1 MILANKF
8 KRFNKTNEEII
19 VKSENVEG
27 LSSLLANKVSVVTG
41 KQLSTNDF
49 TNTDKSNVS
58 ANTSA
63 RHTHSNKSIIDK
75 ITQAFIDNWTAAY
88 THISDTVK
96 HITAAERTKWN
107 GAATSQHTHSNKS
120 ILDGITATL
129 VSNWNSAY
137 THISDAVKHITATER
152 TNWNSAKSK
161 ADAALPASSYT
172 AADILKKLLT
182 VDGSGSKLDA
192 DLLDGKEAT
201 NFASSTHTHT
211 PASIGAANAKHNHS
225 TLDIVRSSNDYW
237 AGNIGSTD
245 RGMINTARSPKSA
258 FLPANC
264 ITVEYSS
271 DAGKTWEDYGLS
283 EAQKRGLFA
292 LTCDNSVWLSKS
304 SPVSTNDCVRITI
317 EPLDRYV
324 SFDQLYIWFSTGS
337 HACTLDLERS
347 TIGAKDTFSFI
358 RKDVPLG
365 GWSGPNVINFP
376 YGTFGGG
383 VSQTGNNYKYRMTFR
398 TTKLGNSTTQSPT
411 INDIRFY
418 GDNAWAIPNDMVKG
432 DYPFSWDRDMN
443 VNFSKQLKE
452 QGKRV
457 YSDNNKP
464 TPAAIGAA
472 TAEQG
477 IKADA
482 ALPKSGGT
490 MTGFITLH
498 AAPTANMHPATKKYV
513 DDKMIAA
520 GNGDMTKDVYD
531 PGGRE
536 LPYIPKQ
543 DVDALAWG
551 GDFGASGTPVSI
563 AYAGANRI
571 AAITAY
577 GENAQGGTT
586 EAPVALTGV
595 ENVFVGGRNLLPKAT
610 KTQTIYG
617 VTFTPNPDGSVSVS
631 GTCAGGIATYNYAD
645 NLIPI
650 SPNQVVYLSG
660 ASQLVKVVINEK
672 TPSGAFVRNV
682 LVDRG
687 QGISGTLTKQ
697 KEENILYATLQVQI
711 GDAPN
716 LTIHPM
722 LNLGE
727 SPLPYEPYQGSV
739 TQLPIPRPLHKVGDV
754 RDVCRTRVKS
764 VYDKRVVFAGTENW
778 QWNDSGAW
786 AYITKFLLD
795 NNTGIAPACSHYQ
808 GNGAE
813 IPAANQVVINEFASL
828 IIKDPSWKSV
838 ADAKAYLAAQKAAGT
853 PVIVYYQSTA
863 YDGTNGLDVCLTEY
877 QTGFVELDGTENW
890 RLESETNCFL
900 LDRCLLNGKFDHN
913 EATVICDRYK
923 SGTYINRTTPC
934 VYAYDYG
941 GTSLGF
947 ADNSYDS
954 VDNWKSYLAAQK
966 AAGTPV
972 QIAYQLATPET
983 YATDPV
989 DFDNTAGPLTVM
1001 TGGELEVRM
1010 TELIG
1015 SRSDV
1020 SNNTVAFSEAAQDA
1034 DIQTGE
1040 KLTVLFGKIKKR
1052 FSVLASTV
1060 MMKSVFTQVG
1070 NLNLLGNSDFK
1081 IWQRGTTFTSPLP
1094 SNTYTADR
1102 WRNGSGQVTFEK
1114 TSNGAK
1120 QVGAAVANC
1129 ELMAQRIEHENGTF
1143 DFTFQMKLKSDGP
1156 FYLALLS
1163 GDGRYQSE
1171 LFQAKSDF
1179 TVCTATFQNVA
1190 VTGNML
1196 NVYIKSGLASAIPL
1210 TVEVMW
1216 AKLEHGTVATPYV
1229 PKGYG
1234 AELAE
1239 CLRYYWKSE
1248 MPVNIFKTTAT
1259 PGDYYRSTVY
1269 FPVPM
1274 RIVPTVTIL
1283 SKTNNVSINRV
1294 TADAVKF
1301 EGQGGNDTVDA
1312 FEASADL

>member
-237 AGNIGSTD
+237 ADNIGSTN
-245 RGMINTARSPKSA
+245 RAMINTARSPKSA

-292 LTCDNSVWLSKS
+292 LTCDNDVRLSKS
-304 SPVSTNDCVRITI
+304 SPVSTNDCVRITV

-376 YGTFGGG
+376 YGTFGSFPG
-383 VSQTGNNYKYRMTFR
+383 QTNNHYKYRMTFK
-398 TTKLGNSTTQSPT
+398 TTKLGSSTTQSPA
-411 INDIRFY
+411 IIDIRFY
-418 GDNAWAIPNDMVKG
+418 GDRAWTIPNDMVKG

-563 AYAGANRI
+563 AYAGAQRI
-571 AAITAY
+571 ASITAY
-577 GENAQGGTT
+577 GETPQGGTT

-595 ENVFVGGRNLLPKAT
+595 DSAILFEQHTPINLAKPITADR
-610 KTQTIYG
+610 YG
-617 VTFTPNPDGSVSVS
+617 VSVITNADGSVTVKGTATDETWPRLVEVNIPSAIIAGDITISLSSPASVKMQFQAMTPDGRKESYGLSAGSTSITVKIKS
-631 GTCAGGIATYNYAD
+631 GYTGMHIFLSLLPDQTIDETFHIMIAQGTEPVPFVPY
-645 NLIPI
+645 
-650 SPNQVVYLSG
+650 V
-660 ASQLVKVVINEK
+660 E
-672 TPSGAFVRNV
+672 PS
-682 LVDRG
+682 
-687 QGISGTLTKQ
+687 IT
-697 KEENILYATLQVQI
+697 
-711 GDAPN
+711 
-716 LTIHPM
+716 H
-722 LNLGE
+722 
-727 SPLPYEPYQGSV
+727 
-739 TQLPIPRPLHKVGDV
+739 LPIPRPLHKVGDV
-754 RDVCRTRVKS
+754 RDICRTRVKS
-764 VYDKRVVFAGTENW
+764 IYDKRIVLDGAEDWKMGGAVGDGAPYIFCDLLNDHYQAFPIISSRFPSTNILASNKNQGIGCWDRSLYLRYDSLFTNVEELKTYLSAHPLTVYYQSTTYDGANGLDVCLTKYQTDFVELDGTEMWARYARISTVGGNFYEMPMPKKPEASNVQVTGTLSSHLTCDNAYTKKVDCVW
-778 QWNDSGAW
+778 AFVNTQSAFSTLRIGFSDDS
-786 AYITKFLLD
+786 IDT
-795 NNTGIAPACSHYQ
+795 
-808 GNGAE
+808 AE
-813 IPAANQVVINEFASL
+813 KVN
-828 IIKDPSWKSV
+828 
-838 ADAKAYLAAQKAAGT
+838 AYLAAQKAAGT
-853 PVIVYYQSTA
+853 PVQV
-863 YDGTNGLDVCLTEY
+863 
-877 QTGFVELDGTENW
+877 
-890 RLESETNCFL
+890 
-900 LDRCLLNGKFDHN
+900 
-913 EATVICDRYK
+913 
-923 SGTYINRTTPC
+923 
-934 VYAYDYG
+934 
-941 GTSLGF
+941 
-947 ADNSYDS
+947 
-954 VDNWKSYLAAQK
+954 
-966 AAGTPV
+966 
-972 QIAYQLATPET
+972 AYQLATPET
-983 YATDPV
+983 YATDPI
-989 DFDNTAGPLTVM
+989 DFDNASGPLTVM

-1015 SRSDV
+1015 SRSP
-1020 SNNTVAFSEAAQDA
+1020 ELAAKMDKATYDA
-1034 DIQTGE
+1034 DGDGVVDRAAAVPWDGITGKPNTFPPSTHKHTKSE
-1040 KLTVLFGKIKKR
+1040 ITDFPVSLKNPAALAISLNGTSQGTYDG
-1052 FSVLASTV
+1052 SVA
-1060 MMKSVFTQVG
+1060 KSVNITPAG
-1070 NLNLLGNSDFK
+1070 IGALGRTEKAADSSKLAGLTPVVDNP
-1081 IWQRGTTFTSPLP
+1081 GP
-1094 SNTYTADR
+1094 SNRNTWYFPFTGTNNKDGTRKYYAALYADHATTSGR
-1102 WRNGSGQVTFEK
+1102 ANNLSMGLNGSD
-1114 TSNGAK
+1114 
-1120 QVGAAVANC
+1120 
-1129 ELMAQRIEHENGTF
+1129 LW
-1143 DFTFQMKLKSDGP
+1143 
-1156 FYLALLS
+1156 
-1163 GDGRYQSE
+1163 
-1171 LFQAKSDF
+1171 
-1179 TVCTATFQNVA
+1179 
-1190 VTGNML
+1190 
-1196 NVYIKSGLASAIPL
+1196 VY
-1210 TVEVMW
+1210 
-1216 AKLEHGTVATPYV
+1216 Y
-1229 PKGYG
+1229 
-1234 AELAE
+1234 
-1239 CLRYYWKSE
+1239 
-1248 MPVNIFKTTAT
+1248 N
-1259 PGDYYRSTVY
+1259 
-1269 FPVPM
+1269 
-1274 RIVPTVTIL
+1274 
-1283 SKTNNVSINRV
+1283 
-1294 TADAVKF
+1294 
-1301 EGQGGNDTVDA
+1301 
-1312 FEASADL
+1312 

>member
-27 LSSLLANKVSVVTG
+27 LSSLLSNKVSVVTG

-63 RHTHSNKSIIDK
+63 RHTHSNKGIIDE
-75 ITQAFIDNWTAAY
+75 ITQAFINNWTAAY

-120 ILDGITATL
+120 VLDGITSTL

-137 THISDAVKHITATER
+137 THISDAIKHITATER

-211 PASIGAANAKHNHS
+211 PASIGAANAKHNHY
-225 TLDIVRSSNDYW
+225 TLDIMRGGNENW
-237 AGNIGSTD
+237 ADNIGSTN
-245 RGMINTARSPKSA
+245 RAMINTARSPKSA

-292 LTCDNSVWLSKS
+292 LTCDNDVRLSKS
-304 SPVSTNDCVRITI
+304 SPVSTNDCVRITV

-376 YGTFGGG
+376 YGTFGGNH
-383 VSQTGNNYKYRMTFR
+383 SQTSNAYKYRMTFK
-398 TTKLGNSTTQSPT
+398 TTKLGSSTTQFPT
-411 INDIRFY
+411 IIDIRFY
-418 GDNAWAIPNDMVKG
+418 GDRAWLIPNDMVKG

-520 GNGDMTKDVYD
+520 GNGDMTKAVYD

-571 AAITAY
+571 ASITAY

-586 EAPVALTGV
+586 EAPVAITGV
-595 ENVFVGGRNLLPKAT
+595 DSVQVCGNNLLPDNA
-610 KTQTIYG
+610 KTVTGDNIRYFYNTDGFLLLKGQAYTLVTNINSAGIYIKSSDDSSEIAVRFQAKSVTYIPDTNVRVFFDVYWFDG
-617 VTFTPNPDGSVSVS
+617 VPDG
-631 GTCAGGIATYNYAD
+631 A
-645 NLIPI
+645 
-650 SPNQVVYLSG
+650 
-660 ASQLVKVVINEK
+660 LVW
-672 TPSGAFVRNV
+672 
-682 LVDRG
+682 
-687 QGISGTLTKQ
+687 
-697 KEENILYATLQVQI
+697 
-711 GDAPN
+711 
-716 LTIHPM
+716 

-739 TQLPIPRPLHKVGDV
+739 TPLPIPRPLRRVGDIKDKCV
-754 RDVCRTRVKS
+754 TRVKS
-764 VYDKRVVFAGTENW
+764 VYDKRIVLDGSDAFRREVYTLKGHVIYRLLVKDIARKIGAIVSDRFRVVSENEL
-778 QWNDSGAW
+778 N
-786 AYITKFLLD
+786 YKVPFVRNYLYNYFNL
-795 NNTGIAPACSHYQ
+795 
-808 GNGAE
+808 E
-813 IPAANQVVINEFASL
+813 IFVPGYE
-828 IIKDPSWKSV
+828 SV
-838 ADAKAYLAAQKAAGT
+838 EEYGAYLSAHPLT
-853 PVIVYYQSTA
+853 VYYQSTA
-863 YDGTNGLDVCLTEY
+863 YDGTNGLEVCLTEY

-890 RLESETNCFL
+890 VQETDANAGYLEAQVLKNTNESHLAVSSIAPFKYQFAGNCVFVTNNKVTFGSAL
-900 LDRCLLNGKFDHN
+900 GS
-913 EATVICDRYK
+913 AYTVD
-923 SGTYINRTTPC
+923 T
-934 VYAYDYG
+934 
-941 GTSLGF
+941 
-947 ADNSYDS
+947 
-954 VDNWKSYLAAQK
+954 WKAYLAAQK
-966 AAGTPV
+966 EAGTPV
-972 QIAYQLATPET
+972 QVAYQLAAPET
-983 YATDPV
+983 YATDPL
-989 DFDNTAGPLTVM
+989 DIDNAAGPLTVM

-1010 TELIG
+1010 TELVG
-1015 SRSDV
+1015 TRSPEFAGKMDKATYDADGDGVVDEAEKV
-1020 SNNTVAFSEAAQDA
+1020 SNALILKNAAGEVVATFDGSEAAILQ
-1034 DIQTGE
+1034 
-1040 KLTVLFGKIKKR
+1040 LTAAL
-1052 FSVLASTV
+1052 
-1060 MMKSVFTQVG
+1060 
-1070 NLNLLGNSDFK
+1070 
-1081 IWQRGTTFTSPLP
+1081 
-1094 SNTYTADR
+1094 
-1102 WRNGSGQVTFEK
+1102 
-1114 TSNGAK
+1114 
-1120 QVGAAVANC
+1120 VGALGKTEKAADSSKLAGLAPVVDNPGPNNRNTWYFPFTGTNNKDGTRKYYAALYADNATTAGRASN
-1129 ELMAQRIEHENGTF
+1129 LSMGLNGT
-1143 DFTFQMKLKSDGP
+1143 DLW
-1156 FYLALLS
+1156 
-1163 GDGRYQSE
+1163 
-1171 LFQAKSDF
+1171 
-1179 TVCTATFQNVA
+1179 
-1190 VTGNML
+1190 
-1196 NVYIKSGLASAIPL
+1196 VYYS
-1210 TVEVMW
+1210 
-1216 AKLEHGTVATPYV
+1216 
-1229 PKGYG
+1229 
-1234 AELAE
+1234 
-1239 CLRYYWKSE
+1239 
-1248 MPVNIFKTTAT
+1248 
-1259 PGDYYRSTVY
+1259 
-1269 FPVPM
+1269 
-1274 RIVPTVTIL
+1274 
-1283 SKTNNVSINRV
+1283 
-1294 TADAVKF
+1294 
-1301 EGQGGNDTVDA
+1301 
-1312 FEASADL
+1312 

>member
-27 LSSLLANKVSVVTG
+27 LSSLLSNKVSVVTG

-63 RHTHSNKSIIDK
+63 RHTHSNKGIIDE
-75 ITQAFIDNWTAAY
+75 ITQAFINNWTAAY

-120 ILDGITATL
+120 VLDGITSTL

-137 THISDAVKHITATER
+137 THISDAIKHITATER

-292 LTCDNSVWLSKS
+292 LTCDNGVWLSNS

-358 RKDVPLG
+358 RKDVPLN
-365 GWSGPNVINFP
+365 GWPGPNVINFP
-376 YGTFGGG
+376 YGTFGGN
-383 VSQTGNNYKYRMTFR
+383 VNQTGNNYKYRMTFR

-418 GDNAWAIPNDMVKG
+418 GNNAWAIPNDMVKG

-443 VNFSKQLKE
+443 VNFPKQLKE

-520 GNGDMTKDVYD
+520 GNGDMTKAVYD
-531 PGGRE
+531 PDGRE

-563 AYAGANRI
+563 AYAGAQRI
-571 AAITAY
+571 ASITAY

-586 EAPVALTGV
+586 EAPVALTG
-595 ENVFVGGRNLLPKAT
+595 
-610 KTQTIYG
+610 
-617 VTFTPNPDGSVSVS
+617 
-631 GTCAGGIATYNYAD
+631 
-645 NLIPI
+645 I
-650 SPNQVVYLSG
+650 S
-660 ASQLVKVVINEK
+660 
-672 TPSGAFVRNV
+672 
-682 LVDRG
+682 
-687 QGISGTLTKQ
+687 
-697 KEENILYATLQVQI
+697 
-711 GDAPN
+711 
-716 LTIHPM
+716 
-722 LNLGE
+722 
-727 SPLPYEPYQGSV
+727 SV
-739 TQLPIPRPLHKVGDV
+739 TVNDDVTELPIPRPLRRVGDV
-754 RDVCRTRVKS
+754 KDKCVTRQDYESAEKL
-764 VYDKRVVFAGTENW
+764 VVTYN
-778 QWNDSGAW
+778 
-786 AYITKFLLD
+786 
-795 NNTGIAPACSHYQ
+795 
-808 GNGAE
+808 
-813 IPAANQVVINEFASL
+813 V
-828 IIKDPSWKSV
+828 
-838 ADAKAYLAAQKAAGT
+838 
-853 PVIVYYQSTA
+853 
-863 YDGTNGLDVCLTEY
+863 
-877 QTGFVELDGTENW
+877 GFVELDGTENW

-900 LDRCLLNGKFDHN
+900 LDRGLLNGKFDHN

-923 SGTYINRTTPC
+923 SGSYINRTTPC
-934 VYAYDYG
+934 VYAYNYG

-947 ADNSYDS
+947 ADNQYDS
-954 VDNWKSYLAAQK
+954 VDSWKSYLAAQK

-972 QIAYQLATPET
+972 QVAYQLATPEV

-989 DFDNTAGPLTVM
+989 DFDNAAGPLTVM

-1015 SRSDV
+1015 SRSPELAGKMDKA
-1020 SNNTVAFSEAAQDA
+1020 TYDA
-1034 DIQTGE
+1034 DGDGVVDKAAAVPWDGITGKPNTFPPSTHKHTKSE
-1040 KLTVLFGKIKKR
+1040 ITDFPVSLKNPAALAISLNGTSQGTYDG
-1052 FSVLASTV
+1052 SVA
-1060 MMKSVFTQVG
+1060 KSVNITPAG
-1070 NLNLLGNSDFK
+1070 IGALGRTEKAADSSKLAGLTPVVDNP
-1081 IWQRGTTFTSPLP
+1081 GP
-1094 SNTYTADR
+1094 SNRNTWYFPFTGTNNKDGTRKYYAALYADHATTSGR
-1102 WRNGSGQVTFEK
+1102 ANNLSMGLNGSD
-1114 TSNGAK
+1114 
-1120 QVGAAVANC
+1120 
-1129 ELMAQRIEHENGTF
+1129 LW
-1143 DFTFQMKLKSDGP
+1143 
-1156 FYLALLS
+1156 
-1163 GDGRYQSE
+1163 
-1171 LFQAKSDF
+1171 
-1179 TVCTATFQNVA
+1179 
-1190 VTGNML
+1190 
-1196 NVYIKSGLASAIPL
+1196 VYYS
-1210 TVEVMW
+1210 
-1216 AKLEHGTVATPYV
+1216 
-1229 PKGYG
+1229 
-1234 AELAE
+1234 
-1239 CLRYYWKSE
+1239 
-1248 MPVNIFKTTAT
+1248 
-1259 PGDYYRSTVY
+1259 
-1269 FPVPM
+1269 
-1274 RIVPTVTIL
+1274 
-1283 SKTNNVSINRV
+1283 
-1294 TADAVKF
+1294 
-1301 EGQGGNDTVDA
+1301 
-1312 FEASADL
+1312 

>member
-27 LSSLLANKVSVVTG
+27 LSSLLSNKVSVVTG

-63 RHTHSNKSIIDK
+63 RHTHSNKGIIDE
-75 ITQAFIDNWTAAY
+75 ITQAFINNWTAAY

-120 ILDGITATL
+120 VLDGITSTL

-137 THISDAVKHITATER
+137 THISDAIKHITATER

-292 LTCDNSVWLSKS
+292 LTCDNGVWLSNS

-520 GNGDMTKDVYD
+520 GNGDMTKAVYD
-531 PGGRE
+531 ANGDGV
-536 LPYIPKQ
+536 
-543 DVDALAWG
+543 VDKAETVPWSGVTGKPNTFPPSTHKHTKSEITDFPVSLKNPAALAISLNG
-551 GDFGASGTPVSI
+551 TSQGA
-563 AYAGANRI
+563 Y
-571 AAITAY
+571 
-577 GENAQGGTT
+577 
-586 EAPVALTGV
+586 
-595 ENVFVGGRNLLPKAT
+595 
-610 KTQTIYG
+610 
-617 VTFTPNPDGSVSVS
+617 DGSVAKSVNITPAGIGALGRTEKAADS
-631 GTCAGGIATYNYAD
+631 SKLAGLTPVVDNPGPSNRNTWYFPFTGTNNKDGTRKYYAALYAD
-645 NLIPI
+645 HATTSGRANNL
-650 SPNQVVYLSG
+650 SMG
-660 ASQLVKVVINEK
+660 
-672 TPSGAFVRNV
+672 
-682 LVDRG
+682 
-687 QGISGTLTKQ
+687 
-697 KEENILYATLQVQI
+697 
-711 GDAPN
+711 
-716 LTIHPM
+716 
-722 LNLGE
+722 LN
-727 SPLPYEPYQGSV
+727 GSD
-739 TQLPIPRPLHKVGDV
+739 L
-754 RDVCRTRVKS
+754 
-764 VYDKRVVFAGTENW
+764 W
-778 QWNDSGAW
+778 
-786 AYITKFLLD
+786 
-795 NNTGIAPACSHYQ
+795 
-808 GNGAE
+808 
-813 IPAANQVVINEFASL
+813 
-828 IIKDPSWKSV
+828 
-838 ADAKAYLAAQKAAGT
+838 
-853 PVIVYYQSTA
+853 VYYS
-863 YDGTNGLDVCLTEY
+863 
-877 QTGFVELDGTENW
+877 
-890 RLESETNCFL
+890 
-900 LDRCLLNGKFDHN
+900 
-913 EATVICDRYK
+913 
-923 SGTYINRTTPC
+923 
-934 VYAYDYG
+934 
-941 GTSLGF
+941 
-947 ADNSYDS
+947 
-954 VDNWKSYLAAQK
+954 
-966 AAGTPV
+966 
-972 QIAYQLATPET
+972 
-983 YATDPV
+983 
-989 DFDNTAGPLTVM
+989 
-1001 TGGELEVRM
+1001 
-1010 TELIG
+1010 
-1015 SRSDV
+1015 
-1020 SNNTVAFSEAAQDA
+1020 
-1034 DIQTGE
+1034 
-1040 KLTVLFGKIKKR
+1040 
-1052 FSVLASTV
+1052 
-1060 MMKSVFTQVG
+1060 
-1070 NLNLLGNSDFK
+1070 
-1081 IWQRGTTFTSPLP
+1081 
-1094 SNTYTADR
+1094 
-1102 WRNGSGQVTFEK
+1102 
-1114 TSNGAK
+1114 
-1120 QVGAAVANC
+1120 
-1129 ELMAQRIEHENGTF
+1129 
-1143 DFTFQMKLKSDGP
+1143 
-1156 FYLALLS
+1156 
-1163 GDGRYQSE
+1163 
-1171 LFQAKSDF
+1171 
-1179 TVCTATFQNVA
+1179 
-1190 VTGNML
+1190 
-1196 NVYIKSGLASAIPL
+1196 
-1210 TVEVMW
+1210 
-1216 AKLEHGTVATPYV
+1216 
-1229 PKGYG
+1229 
-1234 AELAE
+1234 
-1239 CLRYYWKSE
+1239 
-1248 MPVNIFKTTAT
+1248 
-1259 PGDYYRSTVY
+1259 
-1269 FPVPM
+1269 
-1274 RIVPTVTIL
+1274 
-1283 SKTNNVSINRV
+1283 
-1294 TADAVKF
+1294 
-1301 EGQGGNDTVDA
+1301 
-1312 FEASADL
+1312 

>member
-237 AGNIGSTD
+237 ADNIGSTN
-245 RGMINTARSPKSA
+245 RAMINTARSPKSA

-292 LTCDNSVWLSKS
+292 LTCDNDVRLSKS
-304 SPVSTNDCVRITI
+304 SPVSTNDCVRITV

-376 YGTFGGG
+376 YGTFGSFPG
-383 VSQTGNNYKYRMTFR
+383 QTNNHYKYRMTFK
-398 TTKLGNSTTQSPT
+398 TTKLGSSTTQSPA
-411 INDIRFY
+411 IIDIRFY
-418 GDNAWAIPNDMVKG
+418 GDRAWTIPNDMVKG

-563 AYAGANRI
+563 AYAGAQRI
-571 AAITAY
+571 DALNLY
-577 GENAQGGTT
+577 GETPQGGTT
-586 EAPVALTGV
+586 EAPVALTG
-595 ENVFVGGRNLLPKAT
+595 
-610 KTQTIYG
+610 
-617 VTFTPNPDGSVSVS
+617 
-631 GTCAGGIATYNYAD
+631 
-645 NLIPI
+645 I
-650 SPNQVVYLSG
+650 S
-660 ASQLVKVVINEK
+660 
-672 TPSGAFVRNV
+672 
-682 LVDRG
+682 
-687 QGISGTLTKQ
+687 
-697 KEENILYATLQVQI
+697 
-711 GDAPN
+711 
-716 LTIHPM
+716 
-722 LNLGE
+722 
-727 SPLPYEPYQGSV
+727 SV
-739 TQLPIPRPLHKVGDV
+739 TVNDDVTELPIPRPLRRVGDV

-764 VYDKRVVFAGTENW
+764 IYDKRIVLDGSENWNIYSPKPNSFQVAVSERVIKGLSDSYPTLKSPETGTKNGIYLNYTMDIIVTDLACSTVEEFKAHLSAHPLTVYYQSTTYDGANGLDVCLTEYQTDFVELDGTEVWARYARISTVGGNFYEMPMPKKPEASNVQVTGTLSSHLTCDNAYTKKVDCVW
-778 QWNDSGAW
+778 AFVNTQSAFSTLRIGFSDDS
-786 AYITKFLLD
+786 IDT
-795 NNTGIAPACSHYQ
+795 
-808 GNGAE
+808 AE
-813 IPAANQVVINEFASL
+813 KVN
-828 IIKDPSWKSV
+828 
-838 ADAKAYLAAQKAAGT
+838 AYLAAQKAAGT
-853 PVIVYYQSTA
+853 PVQV
-863 YDGTNGLDVCLTEY
+863 
-877 QTGFVELDGTENW
+877 
-890 RLESETNCFL
+890 
-900 LDRCLLNGKFDHN
+900 
-913 EATVICDRYK
+913 
-923 SGTYINRTTPC
+923 
-934 VYAYDYG
+934 
-941 GTSLGF
+941 
-947 ADNSYDS
+947 
-954 VDNWKSYLAAQK
+954 
-966 AAGTPV
+966 
-972 QIAYQLATPET
+972 AYQLATPET
-983 YATDPV
+983 YATDPL
-989 DFDNTAGPLTVM
+989 DIDNAAGPLTVM

-1015 SRSDV
+1015 SRSPELTAKMDKATYDADGDGV
-1020 SNNTVAFSEAAQDA
+1020 VDEAAA
-1034 DIQTGE
+1034 APWSGITGKPSTFPPSTHKHTKSE
-1040 KLTVLFGKIKKR
+1040 ITDFPVSLKNPAALAISLNGTSQGTYDG
-1052 FSVLASTV
+1052 SVA
-1060 MMKSVFTQVG
+1060 KSVNITPAG
-1070 NLNLLGNSDFK
+1070 IGALGRTEKAADSSKLAGLTPVVDNP
-1081 IWQRGTTFTSPLP
+1081 GP
-1094 SNTYTADR
+1094 SNRNTWYFPFTGTNNKDGTRKYYAALYADHATTSGR
-1102 WRNGSGQVTFEK
+1102 ANNLSMGLNGSD
-1114 TSNGAK
+1114 
-1120 QVGAAVANC
+1120 
-1129 ELMAQRIEHENGTF
+1129 LW
-1143 DFTFQMKLKSDGP
+1143 
-1156 FYLALLS
+1156 
-1163 GDGRYQSE
+1163 
-1171 LFQAKSDF
+1171 
-1179 TVCTATFQNVA
+1179 
-1190 VTGNML
+1190 
-1196 NVYIKSGLASAIPL
+1196 VY
-1210 TVEVMW
+1210 
-1216 AKLEHGTVATPYV
+1216 Y
-1229 PKGYG
+1229 
-1234 AELAE
+1234 
-1239 CLRYYWKSE
+1239 
-1248 MPVNIFKTTAT
+1248 N
-1259 PGDYYRSTVY
+1259 
-1269 FPVPM
+1269 
-1274 RIVPTVTIL
+1274 
-1283 SKTNNVSINRV
+1283 
-1294 TADAVKF
+1294 
-1301 EGQGGNDTVDA
+1301 
-1312 FEASADL
+1312 

>member
-27 LSSLLANKVSVVTG
+27 LSSLLSNKVSVVTG

-120 ILDGITATL
+120 VLDGITSTL

-137 THISDAVKHITATER
+137 THISDAIKHITATER

-271 DAGKTWEDYGLS
+271 DAGKTWRDYGLS
-283 EAQKRGLFA
+283 EAQKRDLFA
-292 LTCDNSVWLSKS
+292 LTLNTGVKLSKS
-304 SPVSTNDCVRITI
+304 SPVSTNDCVRITV

-337 HACTLDLERS
+337 HTCALDLERS
-347 TIGAKDTFSFI
+347 TIGAKDTFAFI
-358 RKDVPLG
+358 RKDVPLN
-365 GWSGPNVINFP
+365 GWPGPNVINFP
-376 YGTFGGG
+376 YGTFGGHH
-383 VSQTGNNYKYRMTFR
+383 SQTGNGYKYRMTFK
-398 TTKLGNSTTQSPT
+398 TTKLGSSTTQSPT
-411 INDIRFY
+411 IIDIRFY
-418 GDNAWAIPNDMVKG
+418 GDNAWSIPNDMVKG

-443 VNFSKQLKE
+443 VNFPKQLKE

-520 GNGDMTKDVYD
+520 GNGDMTKAVYD

-563 AYAGANRI
+563 AYAGENRI
-571 AAITAY
+571 ASITAY

-586 EAPVALTGV
+586 EAPMALTGV
-595 ENVFVGGRNLLPKAT
+595 DSVFVGGNNLFSAKLVDGKVVSLDGFTYYNNSNYYSTDTPISVMKNT
-610 KTQTIYG
+610 TYRLSSSGVLFNGNIHFKNKKGKTLSQIFNFN
-617 VTFTPNPDGSVSVS
+617 TFTVPND
-631 GTCAGGIATYNYAD
+631 AD
-645 NLIPI
+645 YIMFTVLKNNVTDPNAPI
-650 SPNQVVYLSG
+650 
-660 ASQLVKVVINEK
+660 
-672 TPSGAFVRNV
+672 
-682 LVDRG
+682 
-687 QGISGTLTKQ
+687 
-697 KEENILYATLQVQI
+697 
-711 GDAPN
+711 
-716 LTIHPM
+716 M
-722 LNLGE
+722 LNVGTE
-727 SPLPYEPYQGSV
+727 PLPYEPYQGSV
-739 TQLPIPRPLHKVGDV
+739 TQLPIPRPLRRVGDV
-754 RDVCRTRVKS
+754 KDKCVTRVKS
-764 VYDKRVVFAGTENW
+764 VYDKRIVLDGSEDWRKRT
-778 QWNDSGAW
+778 DII
-786 AYITKFLLD
+786 ITGGSCFYP
-795 NNTGIAPACSHYQ
+795 NNFI
-808 GNGAE
+808 
-813 IPAANQVVINEFASL
+813 
-828 IIKDPSWKSV
+828 
-838 ADAKAYLAAQKAAGT
+838 ADAISNAPIAVSAYFVGRTNSTTKLWEARQVGSNVGIQFNAPFTEVSDFKAWLAAHPLT
-853 PVIVYYQSTA
+853 VYYQSTA

-954 VDNWKSYLAAQK
+954 VDNWKAYLAAQK

-972 QIAYQLATPET
+972 QIVYQLATPET

-989 DFDNTAGPLTVM
+989 DFDNAAGPLTVL
-1001 TGGELEVRM
+1001 TGGEVEVRM
-1010 TELIG
+1010 TELVG

-1070 NLNLLGNSDFK
+1070 NPNLLGNSDFK

>member
-49 TNTDKSNVS
+49 SDTDKSNVS

-63 RHTHSNKSIIDK
+63 RHTHSNKGIIDE

-237 AGNIGSTD
+237 AGRIGPVERSQ
-245 RGMINTARSPKSA
+245 INVLRSPKSA

-813 IPAANQVVINEFASL
+813 IPAANQVVINEFGSL

-1070 NLNLLGNSDFK
+1070 NPNLLGNSDFK

>member
-96 HITAAERTKWN
+96 HITAAERTNWN

-120 ILDGITATL
+120 VLDGITSTL

-137 THISDAVKHITATER
+137 THISDAIKHITATER

-225 TLDIVRSSNDYW
+225 TLDIVRGGNENW
-237 AGNIGSTD
+237 AGKIGSTD

-283 EAQKRGLFA
+283 EAQKRDLFA
-292 LTCDNSVWLSKS
+292 LTCDTYVGLSKS

-324 SFDQLYIWFSTGS
+324 SFDQLYIWFSIGS
-337 HACTLDLERS
+337 HTCTLDLERS

-358 RKDVPLG
+358 RKDVPLN

-520 GNGDMTKDVYD
+520 GNGDMTKAVYD

-563 AYAGANRI
+563 SYAGAQRI
-571 AAITAY
+571 ASITAY
-577 GENAQGGTT
+577 GETPQGGTT
-586 EAPVALTGV
+586 EAPVALTG
-595 ENVFVGGRNLLPKAT
+595 
-610 KTQTIYG
+610 
-617 VTFTPNPDGSVSVS
+617 
-631 GTCAGGIATYNYAD
+631 
-645 NLIPI
+645 I
-650 SPNQVVYLSG
+650 S
-660 ASQLVKVVINEK
+660 
-672 TPSGAFVRNV
+672 
-682 LVDRG
+682 
-687 QGISGTLTKQ
+687 
-697 KEENILYATLQVQI
+697 
-711 GDAPN
+711 
-716 LTIHPM
+716 
-722 LNLGE
+722 
-727 SPLPYEPYQGSV
+727 SV
-739 TQLPIPRPLHKVGDV
+739 TVNDDVTELPIPRPLHKVGDV

-764 VYDKRVVFAGTENW
+764 VYDKRIVLDGTENW
-778 QWNDSGAW
+778 HNMSSLKPNSFLIPVSERIVNGLSDSYPTLKSPEIG
-786 AYITKFLLD
+786 TK
-795 NNTGIAPACSHYQ
+795 NGIYLSYTMDIIVTDLACSTV
-808 GNGAE
+808 E
-813 IPAANQVVINEFASL
+813 EF
-828 IIKDPSWKSV
+828 
-838 ADAKAYLAAQKAAGT
+838 KAHLSAHPLT
-853 PVIVYYQSTA
+853 VYYRSTA

-877 QTGFVELDGTENW
+877 QTGFAELDGKNVQASYYPNNGLPYGLFVTRNIIKTNDGVVCSQAKTEPANLNW
-890 RLESETNCFL
+890 GYVYAANVPLTDIIFGLIGSDIT
-900 LDRCLLNGKFDHN
+900 
-913 EATVICDRYK
+913 
-923 SGTYINRTTPC
+923 SGTELN
-934 VYAYDYG
+934 A
-941 GTSLGF
+941 
-947 ADNSYDS
+947 
-954 VDNWKSYLAAQK
+954 YLAAQN

-972 QIAYQLATPET
+972 QIAYQLATPEV

-989 DFDNTAGPLTVM
+989 DFDNTAGPLTVL

-1010 TELIG
+1010 TELVG
-1015 SRSDV
+1015 SRSPEI
-1020 SNNTVAFSEAAQDA
+1020 VAKMDKATYDA
-1034 DIQTGE
+1034 DGDGVVDAAAAVPWSGVTGKPNTFPPSTHKHTKSE
-1040 KLTVLFGKIKKR
+1040 ITDFPVSLKNPAALAISLNGTSQGTYDG
-1052 FSVLASTV
+1052 SVA
-1060 MMKSVFTQVG
+1060 KSVNITPAG
-1070 NLNLLGNSDFK
+1070 IGALGRTEKAADSSKLAGLTPVVDNP
-1081 IWQRGTTFTSPLP
+1081 GP
-1094 SNTYTADR
+1094 SNRNTWYFPFTGTNNKDGTRKYYAALYADHATTSGR
-1102 WRNGSGQVTFEK
+1102 ANNLSMGLNGSD
-1114 TSNGAK
+1114 
-1120 QVGAAVANC
+1120 
-1129 ELMAQRIEHENGTF
+1129 LW
-1143 DFTFQMKLKSDGP
+1143 
-1156 FYLALLS
+1156 
-1163 GDGRYQSE
+1163 
-1171 LFQAKSDF
+1171 
-1179 TVCTATFQNVA
+1179 
-1190 VTGNML
+1190 
-1196 NVYIKSGLASAIPL
+1196 VYYS
-1210 TVEVMW
+1210 
-1216 AKLEHGTVATPYV
+1216 
-1229 PKGYG
+1229 
-1234 AELAE
+1234 
-1239 CLRYYWKSE
+1239 
-1248 MPVNIFKTTAT
+1248 
-1259 PGDYYRSTVY
+1259 
-1269 FPVPM
+1269 
-1274 RIVPTVTIL
+1274 
-1283 SKTNNVSINRV
+1283 
-1294 TADAVKF
+1294 
-1301 EGQGGNDTVDA
+1301 
-1312 FEASADL
+1312 

>member
-292 LTCDNSVWLSKS
+292 LTCDNGVWLSKS

-563 AYAGANRI
+563 AYAGAQRI
-571 AAITAY
+571 ASITAY
-577 GENAQGGTT
+577 GETPQGGTT
-586 EAPVALTGV
+586 EDPVALTGV
-595 ENVFVGGRNLLPKAT
+595 DNVFVGGRNLLPMATET
-610 KTQTIYG
+610 KTLNG
-617 VTFTPNPDGSVSVS
+617 VTFTPNPNGSVSVS
-631 GTCAGGIATYNYAD
+631 GTATNAAAYVFANGLD
-645 NLIPI
+645 DSLFG
-650 SPNQVVYLSG
+650 QTVCLSG
-660 ASQLVKVVINEK
+660 DSMQTQLIINEMK
-672 TPSGAFVRNV
+672 PTGEWIRHVLIRESTPSAA
-682 LVDRG
+682 
-687 QGISGTLTKQ
+687 GILSKQ
-697 KEENILYATLQVQI
+697 AEANILYATIYVPA
-711 GDAPN
+711 GTTVN
-716 LTIHPM
+716 TTVYPM

-739 TQLPIPRPLHKVGDV
+739 TPLPIPRALHEVGDV

-764 VYDKRVVFAGTENW
+764 VWDKSVQVDITQLKKNSASPY
-778 QWNDSGAW
+778 QY
-786 AYITKFLLD
+786 YINVESNSVNIAVKPAASTLSYNLT
-795 NNTGIAPACSHYQ
+795 TGIQPFKS
-808 GNGAE
+808 GINFWMNGLLE
-813 IPAANQVVINEFASL
+813 VDDLEH
-828 IIKDPSWKSV
+828 
-838 ADAKAYLAAQKAAGT
+838 AKAWFTEHPTK
-853 PVIVYYQSTA
+853 VFYQSTA
-863 YDGTNGLDVCLTEY
+863 YDGTNGLDVCLMKY
-877 QTGFVELDGTENW
+877 QTGFVELDGTEGIEYQSAYN
-890 RLESETNCFL
+890 RFAYTLPSTAVNDSGFCSHYKKLMTSAPGE
-900 LDRCLLNGKFDHN
+900 DKYIVIRP
-913 EATVICDRYK
+913 EA
-923 SGTYINRTTPC
+923 
-934 VYAYDYG
+934 VY
-941 GTSLGF
+941 F
-947 ADNSYDS
+947 YDS
-954 VDNWKSYLAAQK
+954 QYTNADAFNAYLAAQK

-972 QIAYQLATPET
+972 QVAWQLATPEICT
-983 YATDPV
+983 TDPL
-989 DFDNTAGPLTVM
+989 DIDNATGPLTIM
-1001 TGGELEVRM
+1001 TGGEVEVRM

-1015 SRSDV
+1015 SRSP
-1020 SNNTVAFSEAAQDA
+1020 ELAAKMDKATYDA
-1034 DIQTGE
+1034 DGDGVVDRAAAVPWDGITGKPNTFPPSTHKHTKSE
-1040 KLTVLFGKIKKR
+1040 ITDFPVSLKNPAALAISLNGTSQGTYDG
-1052 FSVLASTV
+1052 SVA
-1060 MMKSVFTQVG
+1060 KSVNITPAG
-1070 NLNLLGNSDFK
+1070 IGALGRTEKAADSSKLAGLTPVVDNP
-1081 IWQRGTTFTSPLP
+1081 GP
-1094 SNTYTADR
+1094 SNRNTWYFPFTGTNNKDGTRKYYAALYADHATTSGR
-1102 WRNGSGQVTFEK
+1102 ANNLSMGLNGSD
-1114 TSNGAK
+1114 
-1120 QVGAAVANC
+1120 
-1129 ELMAQRIEHENGTF
+1129 LW
-1143 DFTFQMKLKSDGP
+1143 
-1156 FYLALLS
+1156 
-1163 GDGRYQSE
+1163 
-1171 LFQAKSDF
+1171 
-1179 TVCTATFQNVA
+1179 
-1190 VTGNML
+1190 
-1196 NVYIKSGLASAIPL
+1196 VY
-1210 TVEVMW
+1210 
-1216 AKLEHGTVATPYV
+1216 Y
-1229 PKGYG
+1229 
-1234 AELAE
+1234 
-1239 CLRYYWKSE
+1239 
-1248 MPVNIFKTTAT
+1248 N
-1259 PGDYYRSTVY
+1259 
-1269 FPVPM
+1269 
-1274 RIVPTVTIL
+1274 
-1283 SKTNNVSINRV
+1283 
-1294 TADAVKF
+1294 
-1301 EGQGGNDTVDA
+1301 
-1312 FEASADL
+1312 

>member
-237 AGNIGSTD
+237 ADNIGSTN
-245 RGMINTARSPKSA
+245 RAMINTARSPKSA

-292 LTCDNSVWLSKS
+292 LTCDNDVRLSKS
-304 SPVSTNDCVRITI
+304 SPVSTNDCVRITV

-324 SFDQLYIWFSTGS
+324 SFDQLYIWFSIGS
-337 HACTLDLERS
+337 HTCTLDLERS

-376 YGTFGGG
+376 YGTFGSFPG
-383 VSQTGNNYKYRMTFR
+383 QTNNHYKYRMTFK
-398 TTKLGNSTTQSPT
+398 TTKLGSSTTQSPA
-411 INDIRFY
+411 IIDIRFY
-418 GDNAWAIPNDMVKG
+418 GDRAWTIPNDMVKG

-563 AYAGANRI
+563 AYAGAQRI
-571 AAITAY
+571 ASITAY
-577 GENAQGGTT
+577 GETPQGGTT

-595 ENVFVGGRNLLPKAT
+595 DNVFVGDNNLLPKAT
-610 KTQTIYG
+610 ETRTLNG

-631 GTCAGGIATYNYAD
+631 GTATNDTSYPFKEGLD
-645 NLIPI
+645 DSLFG
-650 SPNQVVYLSG
+650 QTVCLSG
-660 ASQLVKVVINEK
+660 GSIQTQLVINEK
-672 TPSGAFVRNV
+672 KHSGEWVRNV
-682 LVDRG
+682 IVNAKIPAVVGVL
-687 QGISGTLTKQ
+687 SKQ
-697 KEENILYATLQVQI
+697 ADDNILY
-711 GDAPN
+711 G
-716 LTIHPM
+716 TIYVPTGTTVNTTIYPM
-722 LNLGE
+722 LNLGNTAM
-727 SPLPYEPYQGSV
+727 PYEPYQGSV
-739 TQLPIPRPLHKVGDV
+739 TPLPIPRPLHKVGDV

-764 VYDKRVVFAGTENW
+764 VYDKRIVLDGAEDWKMGSAVGDGAPYIFCDLL
-778 QWNDSGAW
+778 ND
-786 AYITKFLLD
+786 
-795 NNTGIAPACSHYQ
+795 HYQ
-808 GNGAE
+808 AFPIISSRFPSTNILASNK
-813 IPAANQVVINEFASL
+813 NQGIGCWDRSL
-828 IIKDPSWKSV
+828 
-838 ADAKAYLAAQKAAGT
+838 YLRYDSLFTNVEELKTYLSAHPLT
-853 PVIVYYQSTA
+853 VYYQSTA
-863 YDGTNGLDVCLTEY
+863 YDGTNGLDVCLMKY
-877 QTGFVELDGTENW
+877 QTGFVELDGTEGIEYQSAYN
-890 RLESETNCFL
+890 RFAYTLPSTAVNDSGFCSHYKKLMTSAPGE
-900 LDRCLLNGKFDHN
+900 DKYIVIRP
-913 EATVICDRYK
+913 EA
-923 SGTYINRTTPC
+923 
-934 VYAYDYG
+934 VY
-941 GTSLGF
+941 F
-947 ADNSYDS
+947 YDS
-954 VDNWKSYLAAQK
+954 QYTNADAFNAYLAAQK

-972 QIAYQLATPET
+972 QVAWQLATPEICT
-983 YATDPV
+983 TDPL
-989 DFDNTAGPLTVM
+989 DIDNATGPLTIM
-1001 TGGELEVRM
+1001 TGGEVEVRM
-1010 TELIG
+1010 TELVG
-1015 SRSDV
+1015 SRSPELTAKMDKATYDADGDGV
-1020 SNNTVAFSEAAQDA
+1020 VDEAAA
-1034 DIQTGE
+1034 APWSGITGKPSTFPPSTHKHTKSE
-1040 KLTVLFGKIKKR
+1040 ITDFPVSLKNPAALAISLNGTSQGTYDG
-1052 FSVLASTV
+1052 SVA
-1060 MMKSVFTQVG
+1060 KSVNITPAG
-1070 NLNLLGNSDFK
+1070 IGALGRTEKAADSSKLAGLTPVVDNP
-1081 IWQRGTTFTSPLP
+1081 GP
-1094 SNTYTADR
+1094 SNRNTWYFPFTGTNNKDGTRKYYAALYADHATTSGR
-1102 WRNGSGQVTFEK
+1102 ANNLSMGLNGSD
-1114 TSNGAK
+1114 
-1120 QVGAAVANC
+1120 
-1129 ELMAQRIEHENGTF
+1129 LW
-1143 DFTFQMKLKSDGP
+1143 
-1156 FYLALLS
+1156 
-1163 GDGRYQSE
+1163 
-1171 LFQAKSDF
+1171 
-1179 TVCTATFQNVA
+1179 
-1190 VTGNML
+1190 
-1196 NVYIKSGLASAIPL
+1196 VY
-1210 TVEVMW
+1210 
-1216 AKLEHGTVATPYV
+1216 Y
-1229 PKGYG
+1229 
-1234 AELAE
+1234 
-1239 CLRYYWKSE
+1239 
-1248 MPVNIFKTTAT
+1248 N
-1259 PGDYYRSTVY
+1259 
-1269 FPVPM
+1269 
-1274 RIVPTVTIL
+1274 
-1283 SKTNNVSINRV
+1283 
-1294 TADAVKF
+1294 
-1301 EGQGGNDTVDA
+1301 
-1312 FEASADL
+1312 

>member
-96 HITAAERTKWN
+96 HITAAERTNWN

-120 ILDGITATL
+120 VLDGITSTL

-137 THISDAVKHITATER
+137 THISDAIKHITATER

-211 PASIGAANAKHNHS
+211 PASIGAANAKHKHS
-225 TLDIVRSSNDYW
+225 TLDIVRGGNENW
-237 AGNIGSTD
+237 AGWIGSTD

-283 EAQKRGLFA
+283 EAQKRDLFA
-292 LTCDNSVWLSKS
+292 VARHNDVKLSKS

-324 SFDQLYIWFSTGS
+324 SFDQLYIWFSIGS
-337 HACTLDLERS
+337 HTCTLDLERS

-358 RKDVPLG
+358 RKDVPLN
-365 GWSGPNVINFP
+365 GWSGPNMINFP

-418 GDNAWAIPNDMVKG
+418 GDNAWAIPNDMVRG

-520 GNGDMTKDVYD
+520 GNGDMTKAVYD

-563 AYAGANRI
+563 AYAGTNRI
-571 AAITAY
+571 ASITAY

-586 EAPVALTGV
+586 EAPVALTGISSITV
-595 ENVFVGGRNLLPKAT
+595 NDD
-610 KTQTIYG
+610 
-617 VTFTPNPDGSVSVS
+617 VT
-631 GTCAGGIATYNYAD
+631 
-645 NLIPI
+645 
-650 SPNQVVYLSG
+650 
-660 ASQLVKVVINEK
+660 E
-672 TPSGAFVRNV
+672 
-682 LVDRG
+682 
-687 QGISGTLTKQ
+687 
-697 KEENILYATLQVQI
+697 
-711 GDAPN
+711 
-716 LTIHPM
+716 
-722 LNLGE
+722 
-727 SPLPYEPYQGSV
+727 
-739 TQLPIPRPLHKVGDV
+739 LPIPRPLRRVGDV

-764 VYDKRVVFAGTENW
+764 VYDKRIVLDGTEIWTEYTAENW
-778 QWNDSGAW
+778 QGAG
-786 AYITKFLLD
+786 YHVYRFYD
-795 NNTGIAPACSHYQ
+795 
-808 GNGAE
+808 
-813 IPAANQVVINEFASL
+813 
-828 IIKDPSWKSV
+828 
-838 ADAKAYLAAQKAAGT
+838 ADALLGQPIVSNKYPSRRGSSSFKGTLGVASGGQSILFSVVEQKTVDDWKAYLSAQKAAGT
-853 PVIVYYQSTA
+853 PLIIYRQSTT

-877 QTGFVELDGTENW
+877 MTGFAELDGKNVKADYYPNNGRPCGIFVPRNIIKTNDGVVCSQAKTEHANLNW
-890 RLESETNCFL
+890 GYVYAANVPLTDIIFGLIGSDIT
-900 LDRCLLNGKFDHN
+900 
-913 EATVICDRYK
+913 
-923 SGTYINRTTPC
+923 SGTELN
-934 VYAYDYG
+934 A
-941 GTSLGF
+941 
-947 ADNSYDS
+947 
-954 VDNWKSYLAAQK
+954 YLAAQK

-972 QIAYQLATPET
+972 QIAYQLATPEV
-983 YATDPV
+983 YATDPL
-989 DFDNTAGPLTVM
+989 DIDNAAGPLTVM

-1010 TELIG
+1010 TELVG
-1015 SRSDV
+1015 SRSPELTAKMDKA
-1020 SNNTVAFSEAAQDA
+1020 TYDA
-1034 DIQTGE
+1034 DGDGVVDAAAAVPWSGVTGKPNTFPPSTHKHTKSE
-1040 KLTVLFGKIKKR
+1040 ITDFPVSLKNPAALAISLNGTSQGTYDG
-1052 FSVLASTV
+1052 SVA
-1060 MMKSVFTQVG
+1060 KSVNITPAG
-1070 NLNLLGNSDFK
+1070 IGALGRTEKAADSSKLAGLTPVVDNP
-1081 IWQRGTTFTSPLP
+1081 GP
-1094 SNTYTADR
+1094 SNRNTWYFPFTGTNNKDGTRKYYAALYADHATTSGR
-1102 WRNGSGQVTFEK
+1102 ANNLSMGLNGSD
-1114 TSNGAK
+1114 
-1120 QVGAAVANC
+1120 
-1129 ELMAQRIEHENGTF
+1129 LW
-1143 DFTFQMKLKSDGP
+1143 
-1156 FYLALLS
+1156 
-1163 GDGRYQSE
+1163 
-1171 LFQAKSDF
+1171 
-1179 TVCTATFQNVA
+1179 
-1190 VTGNML
+1190 
-1196 NVYIKSGLASAIPL
+1196 VYYS
-1210 TVEVMW
+1210 
-1216 AKLEHGTVATPYV
+1216 
-1229 PKGYG
+1229 
-1234 AELAE
+1234 
-1239 CLRYYWKSE
+1239 
-1248 MPVNIFKTTAT
+1248 
-1259 PGDYYRSTVY
+1259 
-1269 FPVPM
+1269 
-1274 RIVPTVTIL
+1274 
-1283 SKTNNVSINRV
+1283 
-1294 TADAVKF
+1294 
-1301 EGQGGNDTVDA
+1301 
-1312 FEASADL
+1312 